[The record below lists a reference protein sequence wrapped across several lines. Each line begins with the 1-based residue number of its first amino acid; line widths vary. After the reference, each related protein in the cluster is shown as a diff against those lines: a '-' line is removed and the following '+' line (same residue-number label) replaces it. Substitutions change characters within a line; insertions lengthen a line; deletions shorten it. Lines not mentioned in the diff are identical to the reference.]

1 MFLFNVIAT
10 GSDNDLYINQAVVFI
25 EDAIQVNTACLLAF
39 RAGYLSCVL
48 LASKL
53 FFLLF
58 RQVPHNIVL
67 FYKAKSEYQIP
78 VVCKFQ

>member
-25 EDAIQVNTACLLAF
+25 EDAIQVNTTCLLAF

-48 LASKL
+48 IASKL
-53 FFLLF
+53 VFF
-58 RQVPHNIVL
+58 
-67 FYKAKSEYQIP
+67 
-78 VVCKFQ
+78 VVVQASST